1 MYHRATRKGTY
12 CLIGLTGQSGSG
24 KTMSAILM
32 ARGLV
37 GPNGKIA
44 LLDTEN
50 GRGSVFEGLTPYD
63 VDELWPPF
71 TPKRYTDKAKD
82 AEKAGYDVLIIDSGS
97 HEWEG
102 EGGVL
107 EMAEATGK
115 QGLQKWLK
123 PKTEH
128 KKLINAI
135 LQSRMHV
142 ILCLRGKE
150 KLMQVKNH
158 RTGKDEIVNAGIV
171 PIQEGRVLYEMT
183 VSLIMSEENQRPT
196 IRKCPYD
203 LRAAFPE
210 GQLITEKTGEAI
222 AEWIG
227 GMPPVD
233 QEAEAL
239 KIEAR
244 EAVKGGS
251 EKMRGYWTGL
261 TKEQRSTLQPIL
273 SDLQSAARAA
283 DETAQSPEPEESS
296 DDPLDDPFTPATESG
311 PNDTGALKGV
321 EPDEEDADR
330 GSAPCQPE
338 ASPDPFAD
346 GVPLVD
352 ETGEVVKTL
361 RKPMPWF
368 GDLQTMM
375 GKAQDP
381 QALIE
386 LNQAGALHW
395 CEQDGRS
402 ANLWQQC
409 REDAEVR
416 AREPALGV

>member
-1 MYHRATRKGTY
+1 MYQRASRKGTY

-37 GPNGKIA
+37 GSNGKIA

-50 GRGSVFEGLTPYD
+50 GRGSVFAGLTAYD
-63 VDELWPPF
+63 IDELWPPF
-71 TPKRYTDKAKD
+71 APSCYSSKVRE
-82 AEKAGYDVLIIDSGS
+82 AEKASYDCLIIDSGS

-128 KKLINAI
+128 KKFINTV

-150 KLMQVKNH
+150 KLAQVRNQ
-158 RTGKDEIVNAGIV
+158 RTGKDEIVSMGIV
-171 PIQEGRVLYEMT
+171 PIQEERVLFEMT
-183 VSLIMSEENQRPT
+183 VSLIMSEENQTPT

-203 LRAAFPE
+203 LVAAFPE
-210 GQLITEKTGEAI
+210 GRRINEKTGEAI
-222 AEWIG
+222 AEWLG
-227 GMPPVD
+227 GVPAVD
-233 QEAEAL
+233 HDAEEL
-239 KIEAR
+239 KRAAR
-244 EAVKGGS
+244 EQAKGGS
-251 EKMRGYWTGL
+251 EKMREYWAAL
-261 TKEQRSTLQPIL
+261 TKEQRETLKPTL
-273 SDLQSAARAA
+273 PDLQSAAKAA
-283 DETAQSPEPEESS
+283 DEAVEPSEPEETS
-296 DDPLDDPFTPATESG
+296 DNPLDDPFTPKEAAHAETEPPAEAPAG
-311 PNDTGALKGV
+311 
-321 EPDEEDADR
+321 DETPAPEDQET
-330 GSAPCQPE
+330 S
-338 ASPDPFAD
+338 PFAN
-346 GVPLVD
+346 GVPLID
-352 ETGEVVKTL
+352 ETGEIAKTL
-361 RKPMPWF
+361 RKPVPWF
-368 GDLQTMM
+368 GDLQTMIL
-375 GKAQDP
+375 GAQDP

-409 REDAEVR
+409 KEDAEVR